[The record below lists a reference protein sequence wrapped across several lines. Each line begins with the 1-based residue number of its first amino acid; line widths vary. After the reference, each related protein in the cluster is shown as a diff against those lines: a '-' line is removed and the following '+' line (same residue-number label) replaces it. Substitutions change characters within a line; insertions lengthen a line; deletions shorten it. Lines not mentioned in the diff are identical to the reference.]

1 MRFQC
6 FFLVSFLFQVHSKQK
21 SLYFSYT
28 VLKITNATI
37 MLSCKKKYYGIVF
50 FFLFFIF
57 SIGKV
62 TLKVFIFRFVNSQED
77 VNSSVPLSRRSQTRR
92 RSKVT
97 RMVFIVVLLFAVCW
111 LPVHVFQ
118 LNRLFN
124 PNFPKT
130 KVVYVLKMISH
141 TLSYANSIVNPFV
154 YAFLNDGFRKAF
166 RRTFPLISS
175 FCPCAQLTFEGNSH
189 ASDMVDRCVQTR
201 VGECQDENGN
211 GGTEIVSMS
220 HVSEHK
226 NSIPLVLIPKP
237 LHSDIEEK
245 SGSELEN

>member
-1 MRFQC
+1 MGSFDEKSPFVLNLSFCVWRNVC
-6 FFLVSFLFQVHSKQK
+6 LVYHV
-21 SLYFSYT
+21 
-28 VLKITNATI
+28 N
-37 MLSCKKKYYGIVF
+37 
-50 FFLFFIF
+50 IF
-57 SIGKV
+57 H
-62 TLKVFIFRFVNSQED
+62 LLQDD
-77 VNSSVPLSRRSQTRR
+77 VNSSAPLSRRSQTRR

-97 RMVFIVVLLFAVCW
+97 RMVFIVVLLFAICW

-118 LNRLFN
+118 LYRIFN
-124 PNFPKT
+124 PQFPRT
-130 KVVYVLKMISH
+130 ITVYVLKMVSH

-166 RRTFPLISS
+166 RRTFPFISS
-175 FCPCAQLTFEGNSH
+175 FCPCAQLSFEGNSH
-189 ASDMVDRCVQTR
+189 ASDMVDRGIQTR

-226 NSIPLVLIPKP
+226 NSIPLVLMPKTP
-237 LHSDIEEK
+237 HSDIEEK